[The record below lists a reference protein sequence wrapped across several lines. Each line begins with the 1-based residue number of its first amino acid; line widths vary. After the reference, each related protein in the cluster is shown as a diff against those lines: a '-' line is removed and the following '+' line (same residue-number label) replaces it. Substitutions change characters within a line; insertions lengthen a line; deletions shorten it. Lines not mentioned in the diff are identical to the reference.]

1 MIILIGGEKGGTGKT
16 TITTNLAVN
25 LIYSGSDVLIVDTDK
40 QGSAS
45 AWCASRDYTDK
56 ARISCVQVFGK
67 GVPEQVKDLAK
78 RYEYVIIDAGGRDS
92 VELRSAMVAADI
104 LIIPIQASQLDVWTL
119 GNMDELVKQAKGFN
133 PNLMAK
139 IIINRASPNPAV
151 NEVEEAKSIIGDF
164 DEIKLSN
171 IVVRDRIAF
180 RKAAKSGLGVFELVD
195 GDKKAIGEIEELYKE
210 IFGEK

>member
-16 TITTNLAVN
+16 TITTNLAIN
-25 LIYSGSDVLIVDTDK
+25 LLYRNKDILIIDTDK

-56 ARISCVQVFGK
+56 PRIACVQVFGK
-67 GVPEQVKDLAK
+67 GIPEQVKDLAA

-133 PNLMAK
+133 PNLKAK

-164 DEIKLSN
+164 EEIKLSN
-171 IVVRDRIAF
+171 VVIRDRIAF
-180 RKAAKSGLGVFELVD
+180 RKAAKSGLGVCELLEE
-195 GDKKAIGEIEELYKE
+195 DKKAVSEIENLYKE
-210 IFGEK
+210 IFGG